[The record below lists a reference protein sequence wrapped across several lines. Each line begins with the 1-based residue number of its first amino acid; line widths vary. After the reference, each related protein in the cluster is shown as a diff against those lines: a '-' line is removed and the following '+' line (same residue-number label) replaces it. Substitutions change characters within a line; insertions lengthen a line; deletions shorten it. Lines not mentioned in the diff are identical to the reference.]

1 MIKRITRG
9 ERVFLWLNTLF
20 LCFFSLII
28 LVPMLS
34 VVVRSFLSESEIA
47 RRGAFVLI
55 PEQWRLDAYK
65 MLYASRN
72 NILRAYGNTLYVT
85 CMGTALNLIFTIMLA
100 YGLSRRNLRGRRF
113 LNGMVFFTMLFGGGM
128 VPSYMLNKMLG
139 LLNTRWSLILPG
151 LVGSWNMFMMRN
163 FFYAIPDSLEESA
176 LLDGANPVQV
186 LLYIVLPCSLA
197 SIATIGLFYAVG
209 HWNSWFAATIYITD
223 SRLLPMQNILR
234 NIIAAGNLADLDT
247 LAITSDEI
255 VRPPQE
261 ALKGASILITTLPI
275 LAVYPFIQKYFVKG
289 VMVGSIKG

>member
-1 MIKRITRG
+1 MLKRITRG
-9 ERVFLWLNTLF
+9 ERIFLWFNTLF
-20 LCFFSLII
+20 LCFFTLII

-72 NILRAYGNTLYVT
+72 NILRAYGNTLFVT
-85 CMGTALNLIFTIMLA
+85 GVGTALNLVFTIMLA
-100 YGLSRRNLRGRRF
+100 YGLSRRNLRGRKF

-128 VPSYMLNKMLG
+128 VPSYMLNKALG
-139 LLNTRWSLILPG
+139 LLNTRWVLILPG

-186 LLYIVLPCSLA
+186 LVYIVLPCSLA

-209 HWNSWFAATIYITD
+209 HWNSWFAATIYITNGA
-223 SRLLPMQNILR
+223 LLPMQNILR
-234 NIIAAGNLADLDT
+234 NIIAAGNMSDLDT
-247 LAITSDEI
+247 LAITSEEI
-255 VRPPQE
+255 IRPPQE